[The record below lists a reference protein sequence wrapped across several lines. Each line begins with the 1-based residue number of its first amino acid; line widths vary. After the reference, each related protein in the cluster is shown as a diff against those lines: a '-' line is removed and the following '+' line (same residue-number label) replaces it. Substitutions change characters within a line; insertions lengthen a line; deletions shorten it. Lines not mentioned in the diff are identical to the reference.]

1 MISPSDSTFFQ
12 WTTQVPIS
20 FTEWKY
26 ILSKLKTNENSKL
39 SSPDPHC
46 RTTPQINK
54 QERQSLP
61 RNQVFG
67 GTIVDSFLASSSTIA
82 QSSID
87 ISRPDVPKLLASPT
101 KRYVSSFKTLISS
114 TNSKQTQRLSH
125 FNDNVMILKLAK
137 EHTNNGS
144 ITGTPLSSKHST
156 LSMAT
161 TATIMSTK
169 SQHNFSPSKLSPILK
184 VEGQKRRIAN
194 HDSSV
199 IVSSTSD
206 IPADSSPTNQMAMST
221 SGHPQTN
228 SSVFSYRSA
237 AAGGNTIRQR
247 TIAETTSNSLLLTT
261 DRLKSNMSSSIRP
274 TRQLLP
280 TTTTL
285 SSTYISSQQMQR
297 NNNQNI
303 KSRIH
308 QEKLLN
314 SRGSLQSKFFKN
326 NFINLFL
333 EIYEYPDPFTNCPQD
348 VLNKLS
354 QLTKLQLETIEW
366 EKKKRFTKKKPIT
379 TNGAVQ
385 GKDSP

>member
-1 MISPSDSTFFQ
+1 MYF
-12 WTTQVPIS
+12 
-20 FTEWKY
+20 
-26 ILSKLKTNENSKL
+26 NRL
-39 SSPDPHC
+39 SSPDSHC
-46 RTTPQINK
+46 RPTSQINK

-67 GTIVDSFLASSSTIA
+67 DTVVDSFLASSSTIA

-101 KRYVSSFKTLISS
+101 KRYVSSFKTLVSS
-114 TNSKQTQRLSH
+114 TNSQQTQRLSNL
-125 FNDNVMILKLAK
+125 NDNVMILKLPK
-137 EHTNNGS
+137 EHTNNSS
-144 ITGTPLSSKHST
+144 ITGSPLSSKHST
-156 LSMAT
+156 LSMVT

-169 SQHNFSPSKLSPILK
+169 SQQNFSPSKLSPILK
-184 VEGQKRRIAN
+184 VEGQKRRTVN
-194 HDSSV
+194 HDSSI

-206 IPADSSPTNQMAMST
+206 VPTGSSPANQMAMST

-228 SSVFSYRSA
+228 SSVFTYRSA

-247 TIAETTSNSLLLTT
+247 TIAETTPNSLLITT
-261 DRLKSNMSSSIRP
+261 DRFKSNISSSIRP

-280 TTTTL
+280 TTTL
-285 SSTYISSQQMQR
+285 SSTYMSSQQTQR

-303 KSRIH
+303 KSRL
-308 QEKLLN
+308 QSEKFIN
-314 SRGSLQSKFFKN
+314 SR
-326 NFINLFL
+326 

-348 VLNKLS
+348 ILNKLS

-366 EKKKRFTKKKPIT
+366 EKKKRFTKKKPV
-379 TNGAVQ
+379 TNGTVQ